1 MGHEKIQTKMSWIYK
16 GKKFNELSIP
26 QHGIGF
32 IYIMTAIIDGKS
44 ISYIGKKN
52 FFANRKK
59 PLGKKVLAL
68 TTDKRL
74 KKYTREIKPDF
85 VNYYSSNTIL
95 KNAHKAGVSIKREIL
110 LICYSATE
118 LTYQEVKHQFKYEVL
133 EKEEYLNANIL
144 GRFYKT
150 K

>member
-1 MGHEKIQTKMSWIYK
+1 MQWIYK
-16 GKKFNELSIP
+16 SKEFDEFCIP
-26 QHGIGF
+26 EGGIGF

-44 ISYIGKKN
+44 VAYIGKKN
-52 FFANRKK
+52 FFANIKK
-59 PLGKKVLAL
+59 PMGKKALAMS
-68 TTDKRL
+68 TDKRL
-74 KKYTREIKPDF
+74 KKYTRELKPDF
-85 VNYYSSNTIL
+85 MKYYSSNKTL
-95 KNAHKAGVSIKREIL
+95 KDAHKAGVTIKREIL
-110 LICYSATE
+110 MICYSAME

>member
-1 MGHEKIQTKMSWIYK
+1 MSWSYQ
-16 GKKFNELSIP
+16 GKEFDEFSIP

-32 IYIMTAIIDGKS
+32 IYIMTTIIDGKFVA
-44 ISYIGKKN
+44 YIGKKN
-52 FFANRKK
+52 FFTNKKK
-59 PLGKKVLAL
+59 PLGKKALAL
-68 TTDKRL
+68 TKDKRL

-85 VNYYSSNTIL
+85 MNYYSSNKTL
-95 KNAHKAGVSIKREIL
+95 KDAHKAGVMIKREIL
-110 LICYSATE
+110 MICFTGME

-133 EKEEYLNANIL
+133 EKEEFLNGNIL

>member
-1 MGHEKIQTKMSWIYK
+1 MSWSYK
-16 GKKFNELSIP
+16 GKEFDEFCIP
-26 QHGIGF
+26 EGGIGF

-44 ISYIGKKN
+44 VAYIGKKN
-52 FFANRKK
+52 FFANIKK
-59 PLGKKVLAL
+59 PMGKKALAMS
-68 TTDKRL
+68 TDKRL
-74 KKYTREIKPDF
+74 KKYTRELKPDF
-85 VNYYSSNTIL
+85 MRYYSSNKIL
-95 KNAHKAGVSIKREIL
+95 KDAHKAGVTIKREIL
-110 LICYSATE
+110 MICYSAME